1 MTYVCLYS
9 STWTADSITGLLP
22 RLLKIVPR
30 LSIEVE
36 RQLIW
41 ADARSLMAKDVIIDL
56 IAASI
61 QQDNSIPQVGVSLV
75 PITAEVAARFS
86 REIALSPAA
95 ATTHPTTTV
104 LPGRE
109 REFLAPQPIFML
121 EPSPHLA
128 SLFDG
133 VGIEKCG
140 DLARLE
146 GESVEVRFG
155 AEGMQ
160 LWRLA
165 RADDRRMIFK
175 SAPRSLPEATL
186 DWVDYTLTDPE
197 RLVFVINALVDN
209 VCTSLGERGQC
220 AREMTLV
227 FSLANRT
234 SYEHLVR
241 PARST
246 ASRKAWMRLIRTHLD
261 TIVLADGVTGIT
273 LRVEAITGEV
283 ERQGDIFDRGFAT
296 ARATEETVAQ
306 LLDDQGAVIVV
317 PSNTRHP
324 LLERRTNWLAQEPA
338 HAARTHTVRESPPV
352 AEPSFTLQLL
362 QTPRAISVRTARRRD
377 HDLPIEYRDNEGWV
391 MIESA
396 AGPDRVSG
404 GRWEE
409 GGAYA
414 REYFRCVTEEGMLV
428 WIFRDVG
435 EAADGNWQSSGQSD
449 SAPEG
454 GADAH
459 WYMHG
464 WWD

>member
-1 MTYVCLYS
+1 MTYVCMWS
-9 STWTADSITGLLP
+9 SSWTPSSITGLLP
-22 RLLKIVPR
+22 ELLKIVPR
-30 LSIEVE
+30 LSVEVE
-36 RQLIW
+36 RRLIW
-41 ADARSLMAKDVIIDL
+41 ADASSLGGGD
-56 IAASI
+56 IAQELLTASK
-61 QQDNSIPQVGVSLV
+61 QQGVTNTQVGVSRV
-75 PITAEVAARFS
+75 PIVAEVAARSF
-86 REIALSPAA
+86 PA
-95 ATTHPTTTV
+95 TIIV

-109 REFLAPQPIFML
+109 REFLDPQPVSVL
-121 EPSPHLA
+121 GPSPKLA

-133 VGIEKCG
+133 VGIEKCA
-140 DLARLE
+140 DLARLDS
-146 GESVEVRFG
+146 ESVEVRFG
-155 AEGMQ
+155 SEGVQ

-175 SAPRSLPEATL
+175 SSPRSLPEATL

-209 VCTSLGERGQC
+209 VCTALGGRGQC

-246 ASRKAWMRLIRTHLD
+246 ASRRAWMRLIRTHLD
-261 TIVLADGVTGIT
+261 TMVLADAVTGIT
-273 LRVEAITGEV
+273 LRVEAVTGEV

-324 LLERRTNWLAQEPA
+324 LLERRTNWLIQEPA
-338 HAARTHTVRESPPV
+338 HAARTHVVHESV
-352 AEPSFTLQLL
+352 AAPSFTLQLL
-362 QTPRAISVRTARRRD
+362 QSPRAISVRTARRRD
-377 HDLPIEYRDNEGWV
+377 HDLPLRYRDTDGWV

-409 GGAYA
+409 PYA
-414 REYFRCVTEEGMLV
+414 REYFRCVTEDGTLV
-428 WIFRDVG
+428 WIFRDVEGDEGKG
-435 EAADGNWQSSGQSD
+435 E
-449 SAPEG
+449 
-454 GADAH
+454 
-459 WYMHG
+459 WYMQG